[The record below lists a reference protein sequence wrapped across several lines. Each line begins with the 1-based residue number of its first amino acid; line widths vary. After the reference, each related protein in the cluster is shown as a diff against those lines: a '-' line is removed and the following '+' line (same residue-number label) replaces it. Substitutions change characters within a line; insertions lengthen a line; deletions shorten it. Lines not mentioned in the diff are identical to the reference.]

1 MRNHPKIWT
10 AGIAGITLIAA
21 LALFLSPQFREH
33 SMASS
38 HVSAP
43 AAAQQQNTAPPI
55 HIAPADVLGTGTP
68 WAPLT
73 GDGSN

>member
-1 MRNHPKIWT
+1 MRTHPKIWT

-21 LALFLSPQFREH
+21 LALFLSPQFREP
-33 SMASS
+33 SIARSN
-38 HVSAP
+38 
-43 AAAQQQNTAPPI
+43 AAAPVPVQQSVVQHVP
-55 HIAPADVLGTGTP
+55 IAPADVLGTGTP

>member
-1 MRNHPKIWT
+1 MRNHPRIWT
-10 AGIAGITLIAA
+10 AGLAGITLIAA
-21 LALFLSPQFREH
+21 LALFLSPTFREP
-33 SMASS
+33 SVARS
-38 HVSAP
+38 HVAAP
-43 AAAQQQNTAPPI
+43 VAVQQNAAQPL

>member
-1 MRNHPKIWT
+1 MK
-10 AGIAGITLIAA
+10 TLRAA
-21 LALFLSPQFREH
+21 LVLFLSPQFRER
-33 SMASS
+33 SLASS
-38 HVSAP
+38 RVSAP
-43 AAAQQQNTAPPI
+43 AAVQQPSAPQTL

>member
-1 MRNHPKIWT
+1 MLKKC
-10 AGIAGITLIAA
+10 TLIAA
-21 LALFLSPQFREH
+21 LVLFLSPQFRER
-33 SMASS
+33 SLASS

-43 AAAQQQNTAPPI
+43 VAVQQQNAAETL